1 MINSLLTKFYNN
13 YAIIYVQNSP
23 KLFYIK
29 HYNIIHTSH
38 EQPSSCVLKLQFQP
52 FKSFKKKKANF
63 PNNLKTMSFFNN
75 YFIKIILFCKF
86 FHL

>member
-29 HYNIIHTSH
+29 HYNIIRTSH
-38 EQPSSCVLKLQFQP
+38 KQPSSCVLKLQFQP
-52 FKSFKKKKANF
+52 FKSFF
-63 PNNLKTMSFFNN
+63 LKS
-75 YFIKIILFCKF
+75 
-86 FHL
+86 